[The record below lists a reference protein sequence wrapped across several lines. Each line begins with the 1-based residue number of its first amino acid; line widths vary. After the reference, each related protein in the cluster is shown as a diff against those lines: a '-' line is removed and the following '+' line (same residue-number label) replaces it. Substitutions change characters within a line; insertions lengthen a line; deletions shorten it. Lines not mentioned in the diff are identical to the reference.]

1 MTTRS
6 RALTW
11 ILIGVLVVAAGRQT
25 AYALTGGSLA
35 ERLSSDGGGPGVAWV
50 ATAAIAGSVSAALVG
65 LWLVACGVRE
75 RCALELEGWA
85 TTPPSVSVAG
95 LARRTA
101 LLSVAT
107 TAAFTVFESTL
118 HYTEGL
124 GFHGWHCIAGPVHQ
138 NAAPILIG
146 LSLVAAAC
154 VTAAELV
161 LGALRRAVA
170 RLLLSHHV
178 AHPRPLQRRPG
189 RTSTIVRP
197 QRASAN
203 QSRGPPGPSLA

>member
-1 MTTRS
+1 M
-6 RALTW
+6 W
-11 ILIGVLVVAAGRQT
+11 FLIGVLVVAAGRQA

-35 ERLSSDGGGPGVAWV
+35 ERLSSDGGGPGVVWI
-50 ATAAIAGSVSAALVG
+50 ATAALAGSVSAALVG

-75 RCALELEGWA
+75 RCALEFEGWA

-95 LARRTA
+95 LAQRTA
-101 LLSVAT
+101 VLSIAT

-118 HYTEGL
+118 HYEEGL

-146 LSLVAAAC
+146 LSLIAAAC
-154 VTAAELV
+154 VTASELV

-178 AHPRPLQRRPG
+178 AHPRLPPRRPG
-189 RTSTIVRP
+189 RRSTIVRP
-197 QRASAN
+197 QLASAN
-203 QSRGPPGPSLA
+203 QSRGPPGLSLA